1 MATDKVTENL
11 VKFIYG
17 TKANYSAER
26 HAQYV
31 YFATDTPLIHT
42 KGMWRGVSKVILN
55 GNMLEI
61 TTAEKDSDNSGSV
74 TNVLTAD
81 LTAIACTATQ
91 RANWTTAY
99 NFVKSITDDTNEP
112 DNIINKWEEIVEFLA
127 GIKGTTLQGIMDTKA
142 DKATKVFGSNDI
154 KITKTDASG
163 SVQSGDATLGSS
175 FKVSIDHQC
184 TTGANTYLKVTVDD
198 TGFVNS
204 GVTSLVESDIPTL
217 SIGKITNLQT
227 ILDGKASQD
236 NMISTNAPLSITGG
250 GEIGNDPV
258 ISLNY
263 DNATLVLGS
272 DNKLKVGTISASQV
286 TGLSNGYVPNTRQ
299 VIAGNGL
306 TGGGALSADVTL
318 SVKAYGNTISVTSN
332 GISVL
337 SAPKLSTAR
346 SLWGNS
352 FDGSGSVSGDLK
364 FVADGMSYAASHGM
378 RIGSTYGGFI
388 GFSKIFGKDQP
399 DGSIAGGFTGIS
411 LGWGKDPETDVASVR
426 INDKTLTYKGHPIYY
441 KTSTDFTTD
450 VRAIIAPEL
459 TSIANDFIAIGN
471 RVTAVEKQLKWI
483 EVS

>member
-1 MATDKVTENL
+1 MATEKVTENL
-11 VKFIYG
+11 VKFAYG
-17 TKANYSAER
+17 TKANYDVTKYAD
-26 HAQYV
+26 YV
-31 YFATDTPLIHT
+31 YFATDKPEMHAQ
-42 KGMWRGVSKVILN
+42 GMWHGVSSVSLS
-55 GNMLEI
+55 GNTLTI
-61 TTAEKDSDNSGSV
+61 TCGTKNNIDGTSTYQTVTAS
-74 TNVLTAD
+74 LA
-81 LTAIACTATQ
+81 AIACTATQ

-99 NFVKSITDDTNEP
+99 NFVNSIMGTDQDSV
-112 DNIINKWEEIVEFLA
+112 INKWQEVVDFLA
-127 GIKGTTLQGIMDTKA
+127 GIQDITLTEIMDTKA

-217 SIGKITNLQT
+217 SIGKISGLQAALNDKVSGSNQIYT
-227 ILDGKASQD
+227 E
-236 NMISTNAPLSITGG
+236 APLSIS
-250 GEIGNDPV
+250 GEGMLKDEPT

-306 TGGGALSADVTL
+306 TGGGALSANVTL
-318 SVKAYGNTISVTSN
+318 SVKANGSTINVTQN

-352 FDGSGSVSGDLK
+352 FDGTSGVSGSLTFLGSNQSQNASL
-364 FVADGMSYAASHGM
+364 GME
-378 RIGSTYGGFI
+378 IGSTYGGFI
-388 GFSKIFGKDQP
+388 GFSKIFGKEQP

-411 LGWGKDPETDVASVR
+411 LGWGANPETDAASVR

>member
-1 MATDKVTENL
+1 MATEKPTDKL
-11 VKFIYG
+11 VKFAYG
-17 TKANYSAER
+17 TKANYSSAN
-26 HAQYV
+26 HSNYV
-31 YFATDTPLIHT
+31 YFATDSPLIHSN
-42 KGMWRGVSKVILN
+42 GMWRGVSKVALN
-55 GNMLEI
+55 GNNLEI
-61 TTAEKDSDNSGSV
+61 TVGSKDDSDNPAIVLSV
-74 TNVLTAD
+74 SLSS
-81 LTAIACTATQ
+81 IATTETQ
-91 RANWTTAY
+91 RQNWDTAY
-99 NFVKSITDDTNEP
+99 NFVNSIMGTDQDSV
-112 DNIINKWEEIVEFLA
+112 INKWQEVVDFLA
-127 GIKGTTLQGIMDTKA
+127 GIQDITLTEIMDTKA
-142 DKATKVFGSNDI
+142 DKATKVFGYNGI
-154 KITKTDASG
+154 KIKKTNAAG

-175 FKVSIDHQC
+175 FQVSIDNQMRGGDY
-184 TTGANTYLKVTVDD
+184 TKVTVNDA
-198 TGFVNS
+198 GL
-204 GVTSLVESDIPTL
+204 VTVGQSLVESDIPTL
-217 SIGKITNLQT
+217 SIGKISGLQAALNDKVSGSNQIYT
-227 ILDGKASQD
+227 E
-236 NMISTNAPLSITGG
+236 APLSIS
-250 GEIGNDPV
+250 GEGMLKDEPT

-272 DNKLKVGTISASQV
+272 DNKLKVGTISSSQV

-306 TGGGALSADVTL
+306 TGGGALSANVTL
-318 SVKAYGNTISVTSN
+318 SVKANGSTINVTQN

-352 FDGSGSVSGDLK
+352 FDGTASIRGDIR
-364 FVADGMSYAASHGM
+364 FFEAVTDQTASRGM
-378 RIGSTYGGFI
+378 RLSGESGFI
-388 GFSKIFGKDQP
+388 GFSKIMGKDQP

-411 LGWGKDPETDVASVR
+411 LGWGKDPETDAASVR

>member
-1 MATDKVTENL
+1 MATEKVTENL
-11 VKFIYG
+11 VKFAYG
-17 TKANYSAER
+17 TKANYDVTKYAD
-26 HAQYV
+26 YV
-31 YFATDTPLIHT
+31 YFATDKPEMHAQ
-42 KGMWRGVSKVILN
+42 GMWHGVSGVSLD
-55 GNMLEI
+55 GNTLTI
-61 TTAEKDSDNSGSV
+61 TCGTKNNIDGTSTYQTVTAS
-74 TNVLTAD
+74 LAD
-81 LTAIACTATQ
+81 IACTATQ
-91 RANWTTAY
+91 RANWNKAY
-99 NFVKSITDDTNEP
+99 NFVNSIMGTDQDSV
-112 DNIINKWEEIVEFLA
+112 INKWQEVVDFLA
-127 GIKGTTLQGIMDTKA
+127 GIQDITLTEIMDTKA
-142 DKATKVFGSNDI
+142 DKATKVFGYNGI
-154 KITKTDASG
+154 KITKTNAEG

-175 FKVSIDHQC
+175 FQVSIDNQMRG
-184 TTGANTYLKVTVDD
+184 GAYTKVTVNDA
-198 TGFVNS
+198 GL
-204 GVTSLVESDIPTL
+204 VTAGASLVESDIPTL

-236 NMISTNAPLSITGG
+236 NIISTNAPLSITGG

-263 DNATLVLGS
+263 DGKTLVLGS
-272 DNKLKVGTISASQV
+272 DGKLKVGTISASQV
-286 TGLSNGYVPNTRQ
+286 TELAMGYVPNTRQ

-318 SVKAYGNTISVTSN
+318 SVKAYGNTISVTQN

-352 FDGSGSVSGDLK
+352 FDGSGNVSGDLE
-364 FVADGMSYAASHGM
+364 FVASGLTTQKSHGM

-388 GFSKIFGKDQP
+388 GFSKVLGM
-399 DGSIAGGFTGIS
+399 DGVGGFTGIS
-411 LGWGKDPETDVASVR
+411 LGWGAKPETDAASVR
-426 INDKTLTYKGHPIYY
+426 INDTTLTYKGHPIYY

-450 VRAIIAPEL
+450 VREIIAPEL

>member
-11 VKFIYG
+11 VKFAYG

-142 DKATKVFGSNDI
+142 DKATKVFGYNGI

-175 FKVSIDHQC
+175 FQVSIDNQMR
-184 TTGANTYLKVTVDD
+184 GGTYTKVTVDD
-198 TGFVNS
+198 AGL
-204 GVTSLVESDIPTL
+204 VTVGQSLVESDIPTL
-217 SIGKITNLQT
+217 SIGKISGLQAALNDKLPGSSEIGT
-227 ILDGKASQD
+227 LPPLSGG
-236 NMISTNAPLSITGG
+236 APLNEEPT
-250 GEIGNDPV
+250 

-263 DNATLVLGS
+263 DGTTLVLGS

-318 SVKAYGNTISVTSN
+318 SVKAYGNTISVTQN

-352 FDGSGSVSGDLK
+352 FDGTSGVSGSLIFLGSNQSQNASL
-364 FVADGMSYAASHGM
+364 GMEIS
-378 RIGSTYGGFI
+378 STYGGFI
-388 GFSKIFGKDQP
+388 GFSKILGKDQP
-399 DGSIAGGFTGIS
+399 DGSIAGGFKGIS
-411 LGWGKDPETDVASVR
+411 LGWGKDPETDAASVR
-426 INDKTLTYKGHPIYY
+426 INDSIFTYKGNPIYY
-441 KTSTDFTTD
+441 KGSTDFTTG
-450 VRAIIAPEL
+450 VREIIAPEL

>member
-1 MATDKVTENL
+1 MATDNVTNEL
-11 VKFIYG
+11 VKFAYG

-26 HAQYV
+26 HAQCV

-42 KGMWRGVSKVILN
+42 KGMWRGVSGVSLDGYKLK
-55 GNMLEI
+55 I
-61 TTAEKDSDNSGSV
+61 TTAEKDSDNSETV
-74 TNVLTAD
+74 YDYVEVD
-81 LTAIACTATQ
+81 LTAIACTQTQ
-91 RANWTTAY
+91 RDDWNAAAA
-99 NFVKSITDDTNEP
+99 FVKSIAGKDTTDVIDHWNE
-112 DNIINKWEEIVEFLA
+112 VVAFLD
-127 GIKGTTLQGIMDTKA
+127 GIKDTTLQEIMDTKA
-142 DKATKVFGSNDI
+142 DKATKVFGYNGI
-154 KITKTDASG
+154 KITKTNAEG

-175 FKVSIDHQC
+175 FQVSIDNQMR
-184 TTGANTYLKVTVDD
+184 GGTYTKVTVNDA
-198 TGFVNS
+198 GL
-204 GVTSLVESDIPTL
+204 VTVGQSLVESDIPTL
-217 SIGKITNLQT
+217 AIGKITNLQT

-236 NMISTNAPLSITGG
+236 NLISVNVPLSITGG

-299 VIAGNGL
+299 VKAGNGL

-318 SVKAYGNTISVTSN
+318 SVKAANATISVATA
-332 GISVL
+332 GISVA
-337 SAPKLSTAR
+337 SAPKLQTAR

-352 FDGSGSVSGDLK
+352 FDGSGSVSGDLE
-364 FVADGMSYAASHGM
+364 FVASGMTSQASHGM
-378 RIGSTYGGFI
+378 RIGSTLGGFI
-388 GFSKIFGKDQP
+388 GFSKVMGM
-399 DGSIAGGFTGIS
+399 DGVGSFTGIS
-411 LGWGKDPETDVASVR
+411 LGWGKDPETDGASVR
-426 INDKTLTYKGHPIYY
+426 INDSIFTYKGHPIYY

>member
-1 MATDKVTENL
+1 MATEKVTENL
-11 VKFIYG
+11 VKFAYG
-17 TKANYSAER
+17 TKANYDVTKYAD
-26 HAQYV
+26 YV
-31 YFATDTPLIHT
+31 YFATDKPEMHAQ
-42 KGMWRGVSKVILN
+42 GMWHGVSSVSLS
-55 GNMLEI
+55 GNTLTI
-61 TTAEKDSDNSGSV
+61 TCGTKNNIDGTSTYQTVTAS
-74 TNVLTAD
+74 LA
-81 LTAIACTATQ
+81 AIACTATQ

-99 NFVKSITDDTNEP
+99 NFVNSIMGTDQDSV
-112 DNIINKWEEIVEFLA
+112 INKWQEVVDFLA
-127 GIKGTTLQGIMDTKA
+127 GIQDITLTEIMDTKA
-142 DKATKVFGSNDI
+142 DKATKVFGYNGI
-154 KITKTDASG
+154 KIKKTNAEG
-163 SVQSGDATLGSS
+163 SVQEGDPTLGSS
-175 FKVSIDHQC
+175 FQVSIDNQMRG
-184 TTGANTYLKVTVDD
+184 GAYTKVTVNDA
-198 TGFVNS
+198 GL
-204 GVTSLVESDIPTL
+204 VTVGQSLVESDIPTL
-217 SIGKITNLQT
+217 SIGKISGLQAALNDKVSGSNQIYT
-227 ILDGKASQD
+227 E
-236 NMISTNAPLSITGG
+236 APLSIS
-250 GEIGNDPV
+250 GEGMLKDEPT

-263 DNATLVLGS
+263 DNATIVLSS

-306 TGGGALSADVTL
+306 TGGGALSANVTL
-318 SVKAYGNTISVTSN
+318 SVKANGSTINVTQN

-352 FDGSGSVSGDLK
+352 FDGTSGVSGSLTFLGSNQSQNASL
-364 FVADGMSYAASHGM
+364 GME
-378 RIGSTYGGFI
+378 IGSTYGGFI
-388 GFSKIFGKDQP
+388 GFSKIFGKEQP

-411 LGWGKDPETDVASVR
+411 LGWGANPETDGASVR

>member
-61 TTAEKDSDNSGSV
+61 TTAEKYSDNSGSV

-99 NFVKSITDDTNEP
+99 NFVNSIMGTDQDSV
-112 DNIINKWEEIVEFLA
+112 INKWQEVVDFLA
-127 GIKGTTLQGIMDTKA
+127 GIQDITLTEIMDTKA
-142 DKATKVFGSNDI
+142 DKATKVFGYNGI
-154 KITKTDASG
+154 KIKKTHAEG

-175 FKVSIDHQC
+175 FQVSIDNQMRG
-184 TTGANTYLKVTVDD
+184 GAYTKVTVNDA
-198 TGFVNS
+198 GL
-204 GVTSLVESDIPTL
+204 VTVGQSLFESDIPTL
-217 SIGKITNLQT
+217 SIGKISGLQAELNDKVSGSNQIYT
-227 ILDGKASQD
+227 E
-236 NMISTNAPLSITGG
+236 APLSIS
-250 GEIGNDPV
+250 GEGMLKDEPT

-306 TGGGALSADVTL
+306 TGGGALSANVTL
-318 SVKAYGNTISVTSN
+318 SVKANGSTINVTSN
-332 GISVL
+332 GIIVL

-352 FDGSGSVSGDLK
+352 FDGSGNVSGDLE
-364 FVADGMSYAASHGM
+364 FVASGLTTQKSHGM
-378 RIGSTYGGFI
+378 RISSTDGGFI
-388 GFSKIFGKDQP
+388 GFSKVLGM
-399 DGSIAGGFTGIS
+399 DGVGNFTGIS
-411 LGWGKDPETDVASVR
+411 LGWGKNPETDAASVR

-441 KTSTDFTTD
+441 QGLKAFTDD
-450 VRAIIAPEL
+450 VREIIAPEL

>member
-1 MATDKVTENL
+1 MATEKVTENL
-11 VKFIYG
+11 VKFAYG
-17 TKANYSAER
+17 TKANYDVTKYAD
-26 HAQYV
+26 YV
-31 YFATDTPLIHT
+31 YFATDKPEMHAQ
-42 KGMWRGVSKVILN
+42 GMWHGVSSVSLS
-55 GNMLEI
+55 GNTLTI
-61 TTAEKDSDNSGSV
+61 TCGTKNNIDGTSTYQTVTAS
-74 TNVLTAD
+74 LA
-81 LTAIACTATQ
+81 AIACTATQ

-99 NFVKSITDDTNEP
+99 NFVNSIMGTDQDSV
-112 DNIINKWEEIVEFLA
+112 INKWQEVVDFLA
-127 GIKGTTLQGIMDTKA
+127 GIQDITLTEIMDTKA

-217 SIGKITNLQT
+217 SIGKISGLQAALNDKVPGSNQIYT
-227 ILDGKASQD
+227 E
-236 NMISTNAPLSITGG
+236 APLSIS
-250 GEIGNDPV
+250 GEGMLKDEPT

-306 TGGGALSADVTL
+306 TGGGALSANVTL
-318 SVKAYGNTISVTSN
+318 SVKANGSTINVTQN

-352 FDGSGSVSGDLK
+352 FDGTSGVSGSLTFLGSNQSQNASL
-364 FVADGMSYAASHGM
+364 GME
-378 RIGSTYGGFI
+378 IGSTYGGFI
-388 GFSKIFGKDQP
+388 GFSKIFGKEQP

-411 LGWGKDPETDVASVR
+411 LGWGANPETDAASVR